1 MFRAKSVLMNTA
13 KKGRTSKKRIIISV
27 GIFDFKT
34 CCFRMSRNPVI
45 QTISIIDD
53 NCGLLASLS
62 MRLESC
68 GYRTVKFSCSQKA
81 LDFHL
86 MNPADFYFIDVK
98 FPQISG
104 VELYES
110 LCKHSKVERIPAIFI
125 SAANQLEAK
134 CLEETTIGD
143 FVQKPFSFDA
153 LMARMNRVIK
163 LHERL

>member
-1 MFRAKSVLMNTA
+1 MNTA
-13 KKGRTSKKRIIISV
+13 KKERASKKRIIISV

-34 CCFRMSRNPVI
+34 CCFRMSRNALI

-53 NCGLLASLS
+53 NCGLLVSLS
-62 MRLESC
+62 MYLESC
-68 GYRTVKFSCSQKA
+68 GYRTVKFSCSKKA

-86 MNPADFYFIDVK
+86 IEPVDFYFIDVK

-104 VELYES
+104 IELYES
-110 LCKHSKVERIPAIFI
+110 LCKHFKVERIPAIFV

-143 FVQKPFSFDA
+143 FVLKPFSFDT
-153 LMARMNRVIK
+153 LIARMNRVIK
-163 LHERL
+163 LHEKL